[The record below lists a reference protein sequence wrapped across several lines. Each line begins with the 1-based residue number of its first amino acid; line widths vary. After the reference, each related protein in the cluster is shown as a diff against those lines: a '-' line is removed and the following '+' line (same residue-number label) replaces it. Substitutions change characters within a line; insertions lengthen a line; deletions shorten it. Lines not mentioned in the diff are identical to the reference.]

1 MSVKVHIHKTHRQY
15 TDGKEVVEA
24 TGSTVGECL
33 KDVAGQYP
41 AIKKVIFSPKGGL
54 NSLFEIYVNAESAY
68 SEELAKKVQDG
79 DDIHITLLLS
89 GG

>member
-1 MSVKVHIHKTHRQY
+1 MSVKVHVHKTHRQY
-15 TDGKEVVEA
+15 TDGRDVIEV

-33 KDVAGQYP
+33 KKVAGLYP
-41 AIKKVIFSPKGGL
+41 AIEKEIFTPKGGL

-68 SEELAKKVQDG
+68 PKELAKTVKDG
-79 DDIHITLLLS
+79 DNIHITLLLS

>member
-15 TDGKEVVEA
+15 TDGKDVIEV

-33 KDVAGQYP
+33 KKVADQYP
-41 AIKKVIFSPKGGL
+41 GIRKEIFGAKGKL

-68 SEELAKKVQDG
+68 PEELAKKVQDG
-79 DDIHITLLLS
+79 DNVYITLLLS